1 MKQLLL
7 ILLAL
12 AGLLAGLVPAP
23 VAAQDNEEPAASA
36 EPFRVA
42 LTGRYPPFSFYSSE
56 GQVQGF
62 DVDTAREVGRR
73 LGRPTQIIATE
84 WAGIIPGLQ
93 AGRYEAIIGSMAITP
108 EREQA
113 VLFSRPY
120 YISGAQ
126 LFVRESD
133 LERFPNIDAFTNERI
148 GVGIG
153 STYEQYVT
161 RNYPHLNVQM
171 YPGETDMFQDMRAGR
186 LSGFVTDR
194 LVGMY
199 NAERAGE
206 DFVPAGPLLYR
217 ERCAI
222 PVARHNVQLVQQIN
236 QALDAME
243 ADGFFDDLHM
253 KWFGS
258 PPDTAAADAAADI
271 ADLDADEITPRVI
284 ARVMLKGFVLTLVV
298 ASVSIIVGFLI
309 SIPVGVGIHGGPTVV
324 RWVLIGFSDLIRGTP
339 VLVQLFFIY
348 YGLGHYIQLTPL
360 QAGIIAMTI
369 NATAYMGEVVRSG
382 LMSVQP
388 GQVTGALALGL
399 TRPQAFFHVVWPQ
412 AFRIM
417 VPPLMN
423 SVVALLKDT
432 ALVSVIGVAEVV
444 TETTKLA
451 AITFR
456 PLELWF
462 FVGLLFFAVAFP
474 LMKAAKMLEER
485 MRRRGYQMEK

>member
-1 MKQLLL
+1 VIPSPQRILLL
-7 ILLAL
+7 AI
-12 AGLLAGLVPAP
+12 GLLLTVLSLP
-23 VAAQDNEEPAASA
+23 AQDDSAALTG

-42 LTGRYPPFSFYSSE
+42 LTGRYPPFSFYGSE
-56 GQVQGF
+56 GQIQGF

-73 LGRPTQIIATE
+73 LGRPTEIIAIE

-93 AGRYEAIIGSMAITP
+93 ANRYDAIIGSMAITP
-108 EREQA
+108 EREKQ

-120 YISGAQ
+120 YVSGAQ
-126 LFVRESD
+126 LFVKGKD
-133 LERFPNIDAFTNERI
+133 ADKFPNIDAFKDELI

-161 RNYPHLNVQM
+161 RNYPNLNVQM
-171 YPGETDMFQDMRAGR
+171 YPGESDMFQDMRSGR

-199 NAERAGE
+199 NAEQAGE
-206 DFVPAGPLLYR
+206 DFVPVGDLLYR

-222 PVARHNVQLVQQIN
+222 PVTLNNKALHQQIN
-236 QALDAME
+236 AALDAME
-243 ADGFFDDLHM
+243 ADGFFEQLHI
-253 KWFGS
+253 KWFGKAL
-258 PPDTAAADAAADI
+258 DTADADAATDI
-271 ADLDADEITPRVI
+271 ADMRADQITIPVI
-284 ARVMLKGFVLTLVV
+284 ARIMLIGFMYTCII
-298 ASVSIIVGFLI
+298 AAAAIIVGFILA
-309 SIPVGVGIHGGPTVV
+309 IPIGVGIHSGPTPV
-324 RWVLIGFSDLIRGTP
+324 RWILIGFSDIIRGTP

-348 YGLGHYIQLTPL
+348 YGLGNYIQFSPL

-369 NATAYMGEVVRSG
+369 NAAAYMGEVVRSG

-388 GQVTGALALGL
+388 GQVTGALAIGL
-399 TRPQAFFHVVWPQ
+399 TRIQAFRHVIWPQ

-423 SVVALLKDT
+423 SVVGLLKDT

-444 TETTKLA
+444 TQTNKLA
-451 AITFR
+451 SITFR

-462 FVGLLFFAVAFP
+462 VVGLLFFLVAFP
-474 LMKAAKMLEER
+474 LMKAAQVLEDR
-485 MRRRGYQMEK
+485 MRRKGYQMEK